1 MEQLASPG
9 STLLTAETL
18 RLVEGLVQVTP
29 LGPVP
34 VKGLDTPVEVFELVG
49 RECAAGALPGRAWPG
64 ADALC
69 GRVTRSWRPCARR
82 SAGLER
88 ARARWWR

>member
-18 RLVEGLVQVTP
+18 RLVEGLIQVTP

-34 VKGLDTPVEVFELVG
+34 VKGLAEPVEVFELMG
-49 RECAAGALPGRAWPG
+49 ASALRAALPGRG
-64 ADALC
+64 GRGLDALC
-69 GRVTRSWRPCARR
+69 GA
-82 SAGLER
+82 
-88 ARARWWR
+88 